1 MTVPAASLLLYCKCQ
16 PNWPDISE
24 LEARVKNSRK
34 TFWTCFCMV
43 ALTTV
48 TFAQKVEVGY
58 DKSADFSKYKT
69 YTWAEPAM
77 PPTRPILYETVMSA
91 IDGQLGSKGYSRV
104 DKGGDLT
111 LIPAGAI
118 DFAIAVSPGTPISS
132 TFNGPPPAIN
142 ATMWTGAQGGGDLM
156 PAVPDGTLVL
166 EFVDRAANRVV
177 WSGTVSQ
184 KLDIEKKAKS
194 LELASKAVAKL
205 LKQFPPKAKN

>member
-1 MTVPAASLLLYCKCQ
+1 M
-16 PNWPDISE
+16 
-24 LEARVKNSRK
+24 KNSRK
-34 TFWTCFCMV
+34 TLWACSCLV
-43 ALTTV
+43 ALTTFA
-48 TFAQKVEVGY
+48 FAQKVEVGY
-58 DKSADFSKYKT
+58 DKSADFSRYRT

-91 IDGQLGSKGYSRV
+91 IDSQLGSKGYSRV

-118 DFAIAVSPGTPISS
+118 DFAIAVSPGTPISP
-132 TFNGPPPAIN
+132 TFSGPPPAIN
-142 ATMWTGAQGGGDLM
+142 ATMWTGAQGGGELM

-177 WSGTVSQ
+177 WSGKVSQ
-184 KLDIEKKAKS
+184 KLDIEKKTKS

>member
-1 MTVPAASLLLYCKCQ
+1 
-16 PNWPDISE
+16 
-24 LEARVKNSRK
+24 VKNSRK
-34 TFWTCFCMV
+34 TLWACSCLV
-43 ALTTV
+43 ALTTFA
-48 TFAQKVEVGY
+48 FAQKVEVGY
-58 DKSADFSKYKT
+58 DKSADFSRYRT

-91 IDGQLGSKGYSRV
+91 IDSQLGSKGYSRV

-118 DFAIAVSPGTPISS
+118 DFAIAVSPGTPISP
-132 TFNGPPPAIN
+132 TFSGPPPAIN
-142 ATMWTGAQGGGDLM
+142 ATMWTGAQGGGELM

-177 WSGTVSQ
+177 WSGKVSQ
-184 KLDIEKKAKS
+184 KLDIEKKTKS